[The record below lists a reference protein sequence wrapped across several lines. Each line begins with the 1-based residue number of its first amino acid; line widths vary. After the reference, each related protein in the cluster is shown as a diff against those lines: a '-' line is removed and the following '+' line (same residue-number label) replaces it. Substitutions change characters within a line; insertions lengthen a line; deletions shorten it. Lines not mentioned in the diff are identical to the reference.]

1 MNNRRSLLIVL
12 GATPF
17 TPRAVFAQSKQS
29 VLIGWLHTDSRE
41 LSKHYLSTFKEG
53 LATLGWREGAQYVIE
68 ERWASGQLDRLP
80 SLAAELAATN
90 PVIIVA
96 ALTAAVVAAVR
107 AAPRT
112 PIVMA
117 SGGDVVA
124 LGYAQSLARPGG
136 MVTGVANI
144 GYVLAEK
151 HVEFLL
157 AAAPRVKR
165 IGVLIDSNA
174 PGHDLSRQAVH
185 RSIAQYQ
192 VEARYAELASPEEI
206 APALSRLAKQG
217 AQALIVTGGLML
229 RSERRRIVK
238 LAMVQRWP
246 VVAGGGEWAEA
257 GALLNYSADLL
268 ANYRRAGYY
277 VDRILKGAK
286 PGDLPIEQPMT
297 FELAVNMKTA
307 KLLGLSMPP
316 EIMVR
321 ATRVIE

>member
-1 MNNRRSLLIVL
+1 MH
-12 GATPF
+12 
-17 TPRAVFAQSKQS
+17 AV
-29 VLIGWLHTDSRE
+29 T
-41 LSKHYLSTFKEG
+41 
-53 LATLGWREGAQYVIE
+53 E
-68 ERWASGQLDRLP
+68 ERWANGQLDRLQ
-80 SLAAELAATN
+80 SLADELAATN

-144 GYVLAEK
+144 GYVLAQK

-157 AAAPRVKR
+157 AAAPKVKR
-165 IGVLIDSNA
+165 IGILIDSNA

-206 APALSRLAKQG
+206 APALSRLAKEG

-229 RSERRRIVK
+229 RRERWRIVK

-246 VVAGGGEWAEA
+246 VVAGGGEWAEV

-268 ANYRRAGYY
+268 ANYRRAAYY
-277 VDRILKGAK
+277 VDRILKGTK

-321 ATRVIE
+321 ATRLIE